1 MTFIHVMTPQ
11 RRLNADQ
18 RRVLARTLTDAVLV
32 PEVGRLAP
40 EARRGY
46 QVHFVE
52 RPLDMIAIGGEL
64 LADKPADVMVLDVAV
79 MDCCWTREDRAAV
92 IRNLLT
98 ALAEACGMKTP
109 SPAWWVNFR
118 IIDEGNWGSHGG
130 VLSFLNLLD
139 QSGSVFPDARAAA
152 IRTAIATK
160 YDR

>member
-1 MTFIHVMTPQ
+1 MTLDIASPIWTMPSVIVSRVSRQGGCAMTVISVMTPQ
-11 RRLNADQ
+11 GPLNADQ

-98 ALAEACGMKTP
+98 ALAEA
-109 SPAWWVNFR
+109 
-118 IIDEGNWGSHGG
+118 
-130 VLSFLNLLD
+130 
-139 QSGSVFPDARAAA
+139 
-152 IRTAIATK
+152 
-160 YDR
+160 